1 MLAYN
6 NCYYENIYITMIR
19 RYSSLLRALNVVFDY
34 LVLNT
39 SMIVTYLEI
48 DKSGISWFNNRQYL
62 PIVLS
67 VNLIWLLSTN
77 ITGLYEYVL
86 NSNSVKTFQSVYK
99 TYLLFICFIFV
110 SVVIIIGTNFY
121 FITRPYLYYSMILF
135 GFLIGV
141 WKTVFL
147 LVRRSNRTL
156 ISDNTNVIIVGAR
169 QSGFELQSFFDDNP
183 FRGYKLLGFFD
194 DDPGKVA
201 NSELYL
207 GSTNDCVKYVVNNK
221 VDEIFCA
228 LPTEERKTIQRLML
242 CADKNLIRFRIVPEY
257 HEYLNKPTYLQSFGN
272 IPVIAVREEPLENR
286 FNQIIKRVFDIAFSL
301 FVIVFILSW
310 LFPIIAILIKLES
323 KGPVFFVQLRPGLY
337 HKPFKCYKFRSMKVN
352 RDSDTVQA
360 TKNDARITKIGAFLR
375 KTSMDELP
383 QFFNTLIGNMSVVG
397 PRPNLLVHTEQ
408 YAELIDKFMVRH
420 FLKPGITGWAQIN
433 GFRGETKKTEAMEKR
448 VEADVWYLENWSFFL
463 DIQIIV
469 LTLWNI
475 LKGEENAF

>member
-1 MLAYN
+1 M
-6 NCYYENIYITMIR
+6 IT
-19 RYSSLLRALNVVFDY
+19 RYSNFLKSVNLVFDY
-34 LVLNT
+34 LILNA
-39 SMIVTYLEI
+39 SLIITYFEV
-48 DKSGISWFNNRQYL
+48 DKSGISWTVNKQYL

-67 VNLIWLLSTN
+67 INLIWLLSTN

-86 NSNSVKTFQSVYK
+86 NNNSVKTFQAVYK
-99 TYLLFICFIFV
+99 TYILFICFIFV

-141 WKTVFL
+141 WKTIFL
-147 LVRRSNRTL
+147 LIRRSNRTL
-156 ISDNTNVIIVGAR
+156 ISDTINVVIVGAR
-169 QSGFELQSFFDDNP
+169 QSGFELQRFFSENP

-194 DDPGKVA
+194 DDISRLSNKK
-201 NSELYL
+201 LYL
-207 GSTNDCVKYVVNNK
+207 GNNDDFKDYISNNK

-228 LPTEERKTIQRLML
+228 LPTAEHSTIQRLML

-257 HEYLNKPTYLQSFGN
+257 HEYLNKPTYLQSFGS

-286 FNQIIKRVFDIAFSL
+286 FNQLVKRLFDIFFSL

-310 LFPIIAILIKLES
+310 LLPILAIIIKLES
-323 KGPVFFVQLRPGLY
+323 RGPVFFVQQRPGLY
-337 HKPFKCYKFRSMKVN
+337 HKPFKCYKFRSMKIN
-352 RDSDTVQA
+352 RDADTIQA
-360 TKNDARITKIGAFLR
+360 TKDDSRITRVGAFLR
-375 KTSMDELP
+375 KTSLDELP

-397 PRPNLLVHTEQ
+397 PRPNMMIHTEQ

-420 FLKPGITGWAQIN
+420 FLKPGITGWAQVN
-433 GFRGETKKTEAMEKR
+433 GFRGETKTTQAMEKR

>member
-1 MLAYN
+1 
-6 NCYYENIYITMIR
+6 MIR
-19 RYSSLLRALNVVFDY
+19 RYSNLLKTLNLAFDYIILNVSM
-34 LVLNT
+34 VL
-39 SMIVTYLEI
+39 TYLEI
-48 DKSGISWFNNRQYL
+48 DTSGISWLVNKQYL

-67 VNLIWLLSTN
+67 VNLIWLLSAN

-86 NSNSVKTFQSVYK
+86 NNNSVKTFQSVYK
-99 TYLLFICFIFV
+99 TYILFICFIFV

-121 FITRPYLYYSMILF
+121 FITRHYLYYSMILF

-141 WKTVFL
+141 WKTIFL
-147 LVRRSNRTL
+147 LIRRNNRTL
-156 ISDNTNVIIVGAR
+156 ISDSINVVIVGAR
-169 QSGFELQSFFDDNP
+169 QSGFELQKFFSENP
-183 FRGYKLLGFFD
+183 FKGYKVLGFFD
-194 DDPGKVA
+194 DDASKLV
-201 NSELYL
+201 NKNLYL
-207 GSTNDCVKYVVNNK
+207 GSNNDLIEYIGNNK

-228 LPTEERKTIQRLML
+228 LPTAEHSTIQKLML
-242 CADKNLIRFRIVPEY
+242 SADKNLIRFRIVPEY

-286 FNQIIKRVFDIAFSL
+286 FNQLVKRSFDIVFSL

-310 LFPIIAILIKLES
+310 LLPIVAILIKLES

-352 RDSDTVQA
+352 QESDTMQA

-397 PRPNLLVHTEQ
+397 PRPTLMIHTEQ

-420 FLKPGITGWAQIN
+420 FLKPGITGWAQVN